1 MNGLSTLRPMTGLLI
16 VLALPLGGC
25 LAVAAGAAGYGA
37 YAASD
42 GRISGTSGASLDRTW
57 AAALA
62 ASQAMGLTITQKSRD
77 SHSAHIEAQTADR
90 TAVTVDLAKRSA
102 GMTRIDIRWG
112 VMGDEAPS
120 RRLLNSIK
128 ARL

>member
-1 MNGLSTLRPMTGLLI
+1 MNGLCTLRPMTGLLLL
-16 VLALPLGGC
+16 LALPLGGC

-37 YAASD
+37 YTAID
-42 GRISGTSGASLDRTW
+42 GRVSSTSGASLDRTY

-62 ASQAMGLTITQKSRD
+62 AAQDMALSITERSRD

-90 TAVTVDLAKRSA
+90 TAVTLDLAKRSA
-102 GMTRIDIRWG
+102 GMTRLDIRWG
-112 VMGDEAPS
+112 ITGDEPRS
-120 RRLLNSIK
+120 KRLINSIK